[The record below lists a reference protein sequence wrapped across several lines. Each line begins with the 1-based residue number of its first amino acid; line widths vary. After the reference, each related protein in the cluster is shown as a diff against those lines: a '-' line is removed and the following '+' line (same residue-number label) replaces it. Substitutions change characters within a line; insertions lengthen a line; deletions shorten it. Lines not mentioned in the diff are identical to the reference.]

1 MYYVYALIDPRNN
14 QPFYIGKGK
23 ENRVAMHEKFKSQC
37 NNLKKDRLIKK
48 ILQTYESIPYEILKD
63 GFQNENDA
71 YQYEEEI
78 IANIGIKN
86 LTNICESRRPPT
98 QKNVKRSIETKEK
111 IKINSKK
118 QGLDRTIEYVKNNK
132 DKIYNIL
139 IEIGRRNKRSTIVLQ
154 YNITT
159 DLYNKIKRK
168 YSLYV
173 ALINIHTEYKIHPVN
188 IKKIAGMRIKAYN
201 DYKSTLIKMYKLIDK
216 NIKRKDVVSQ
226 LGITFSFYDRFKNQK
241 LLFLDFINS
250 NDIEI
255 KE

>member
-1 MYYVYALIDPRNN
+1 M
-14 QPFYIGKGK
+14 K
-23 ENRVAMHEKFKSQC
+23 H
-37 NNLKKDRLIKK
+37 LKTYKLFESVDSDLEDIKDIMND
-48 ILQTYESIPYEILKD
+48 ISDYED
-63 GFQNENDA
+63 
-71 YQYEEEI
+71 
-78 IANIGIKN
+78 IGIYF
-86 LTNICESRRPPT
+86 EED
-98 QKNVKRSIETKEK
+98 QEK